1 MNSVRASHRT
11 LGFHLLRALVIA
23 VYAFLFLPIVAVVI
37 LSFGDNISIISFSR
51 WSLKW
56 YRDLWSNTDIMA
68 ALGFS
73 LQVGVASTLTATVI
87 GTAAAF
93 VLVRQRFFG
102 RNLVRAA
109 LFSPIIVPEII
120 IAVALL
126 SFLVLLRVP
135 RGIDSLIIGHTL
147 LILPYVT
154 SIVSARLYGFD
165 RKLEEAAKN
174 LGAPAWRALAEITIP
189 LMMPAIVAGALIGFK
204 VSFDEVVGSLFWSSV
219 KQQTLPVKVFAMVR
233 YELTPQVNA
242 IGTMMIA
249 ISLAALATY
258 ELALHRQRLQ
268 RARDSEEAQRA
279 DLPA

>member
-1 MNSVRASHRT
+1 VISTQASRRGV
-11 LGFHLLRALVIA
+11 GFHSLRALVFA
-23 VYAFLFLPIVAVVI
+23 VYGFLFLPIIAVVI
-37 LSFGDNISIISFSR
+37 LSFGENVSVFRVSG

-56 YRDLWSNTDIMA
+56 YRELWSNSDITS

-73 LQVGVASTLTATVI
+73 IQVGVASALFATVI

-102 RNLVRAA
+102 RNFVRAA

-135 RGIDSLIIGHTL
+135 RGIGSLIIGHTL
-147 LILPYVT
+147 LILPYVI

-165 RKLEEAAKN
+165 RRLEEAAKN
-174 LGAPAWRALAEITIP
+174 LGAPPWRALAEVTIP
-189 LMMPAIVAGALIGFK
+189 LIMPAIVAGVLIGFK

-219 KQQTLPVKVFAMVR
+219 RQQTLPVTVFAMVR

-242 IGTMMIA
+242 IGTLMIA
-249 ISLAALATY
+249 ISLGALATY
-258 ELALHRQRLQ
+258 ELAMYRPVHKV
-268 RARDSEEAQRA
+268 SEAVTKTPHA
-279 DLPA
+279 D

>member
-1 MNSVRASHRT
+1 MIAFLTYRRSLS
-11 LGFHLLRALVIA
+11 FHLLRGFVLAI
-23 VYAFLFLPIVAVVI
+23 YAFLFLPIVAVVI
-37 LSFGDNISIISFSR
+37 LSFGDNISILTLSG

-56 YRDLWSNTDIMA
+56 YRELLDNTDIMG

-73 LQVGVASTLTATVI
+73 IQVGIASTVIATVM

-93 VLVRQRFFG
+93 VLVRRQFFG
-102 RNLVRAA
+102 KSLIRAA

-135 RGIDSLIIGHTL
+135 RGIASLVIGHTL
-147 LILPYVT
+147 LILPYVI

-165 RKLEEAAKN
+165 RKLEEAARN
-174 LGAPAWRALAEITIP
+174 LGAPPWRAIAEVTIP

-204 VSFDEVVGSLFWSSV
+204 VSFDEVVGSIFWSSV
-219 KQQTLPVKVFAMVR
+219 KQQTLPVTVFAMVQ

-242 IGTMMIA
+242 IGTLMIA

-258 ELALHRQRLQ
+258 ELVMHRQRLQ
-268 RARDSEEAQRA
+268 RSARS
-279 DLPA
+279 